1 MDPTT
6 AASYQPQ
13 INRTRSS
20 TSRLGDDGLT
30 TGVRPR
36 RQKSLVRPERERID
50 PNHRQ
55 FHYRQRATE
64 HLGVE
69 QVAASTTG
77 NIPLHYQEVPERR
90 AQRLPSFRRQVPPVR
105 RGKSILGREEPSKEK
120 SNVKSARQTQNSP
133 SAGGSDSSET
143 ITGIDS
149 AAPANA
155 VILDDQSKNRLPD
168 MWNIYVRALTCCF
181 PGSVLRS
188 FGKLP
193 KLLPFTEKS
202 MWIWAFVY
210 MCVIFSGKQSKGG
223 WEGQL
228 RACFWPCPLPIF

>member
-13 INRTRSS
+13 LDRSRS
-20 TSRLGDDGLT
+20 TASRLDDNLT

-64 HLGVE
+64 HLDVE

-77 NIPLHYQEVPERR
+77 NIPLHYQDVPERR
-90 AQRLPSFRRQVPPVR
+90 AQRLPSFRRQATTVR
-105 RGKSILGREEPSKEK
+105 RGKSILGREEPPKEK
-120 SNVKSARQTQNSP
+120 LNIKPVKRPQNET
-133 SAGGSDSSET
+133 AGGSDGSNT

-155 VILDDQSKNRLPD
+155 VVLDDLPKSRLPD
-168 MWNIYVRALTCCF
+168 VWNIYVRALTCCF

-188 FGKLP
+188 FGRFCKHFYRFWWSACLC
-193 KLLPFTEKS
+193 FFAEE
-202 MWIWAFVY
+202 
-210 MCVIFSGKQSKGG
+210 GKKGKTRKWLTRG
-223 WEGQL
+223 
-228 RACFWPCPLPIF
+228 RKKAR

>member
-1 MDPTT
+1 MDPNT

-13 INRTRSS
+13 IDRSRS
-20 TSRLGDDGLT
+20 TNSRLGDDNLT
-30 TGVRPR
+30 TGIRPR

-69 QVAASTTG
+69 QVAASSTG
-77 NIPLHYQEVPERR
+77 NIPLQYQDVPERR
-90 AQRLPSFRRQVPPVR
+90 AQRLPSFRRQMPPVR
-105 RGKSILGREEPSKEK
+105 RGKSILGREEPPKEK
-120 SNVKSARQTQNSP
+120 INVKPAAKRTQSQP
-133 SAGGSDSSET
+133 SAGGSDGSET

-155 VILDDQSKNRLPD
+155 VVLDDQAKSKLPD

-188 FGKLP
+188 FGTLP
-193 KLLPFTEKS
+193 NVSLF
-202 MWIWAFVY
+202 
-210 MCVIFSGKQSKGG
+210 
-223 WEGQL
+223 
-228 RACFWPCPLPIF
+228 